1 MRLFPLLLFFTSNLP
16 TIINDSGGGEGLLRA
31 NYIETNES
39 LSKLD
44 ISNSIELAM
53 VREPELVQTLS
64 WTLS

>member
-1 MRLFPLLLFFTSNLP
+1 M
-16 TIINDSGGGEGLLRA
+16 IVEGGGGLLRA